1 MSDNFYI
8 YSDFSMRCIRQT
20 TRGCSSYRSSRAGW
34 RLVAVEVVDL
44 LLAFAFCGCQVADL
58 CQGFVCTVMP
68 YVGIG
73 SFMWA
78 TACLLLGVG
87 SSERQNPCV
96 CIPHTLR
103 QDWRFHVVYC
113 LLIFFVTLS

>member
-1 MSDNFYI
+1 MIFPCDVFAKPQEVAVHI
-8 YSDFSMRCIRQT
+8 GHLARD
-20 TRGCSSYRSSRAGW
+20 GD
-34 RLVAVEVVDL
+34 LVAVEVVDL

-68 YVGIG
+68 YVRIG
-73 SFMWA
+73 GFMRA

-103 QDWRFHVVYC
+103 RDWKFHVVYC
-113 LLIFFVTLS
+113 LLGLLYS